1 MGRLGR
7 MAFWLLVIQLVS
19 KGLGFIRE
27 ITIANFFGA
36 SYVVDAYQMSIGI
49 PGTIFGAILGAM
61 ATTFIPMYTKLKVKK
76 NGSEEVYTS
85 NLINA
90 LALLGIL
97 CSILGFYFAKEVVS
111 VFASGFAGPVFALTV
126 SFVKVSFFSIIITS
140 INSIA
145 TSYLQIHGRFI
156 ISDLSTLAN
165 NFVIVSMVILAFYFE
180 PTILIW
186 GYVLA
191 QAINLLIQLVV
202 MRKIGHH
209 HKLQLN
215 LKGKELRETVLLAL
229 PVFVGQTAGAVNLFV
244 DRSIASGLPEGS
256 IAALSYGATLNGFA
270 FGIIAAIAAKL
281 IYPAITERAVKNDM
295 EGFKSYLSSGLQFLL
310 VLLIPITIGAIIL
323 GKPVTEVVFA
333 RGAFDAKATTMTYQ
347 AFVFYNLGIVG
358 MGVNGLLVSAFYA
371 LRDTKTPL
379 KNGLL
384 AVVMNITLN
393 LILVRPMAHAGLALA
408 TSITS
413 ITTAILLLVA
423 LRKKIGPLQGK
434 RIFKTVVQSF
444 GAAGVMGVM
453 VYLSYYKFF
462 AIYLTSGFMIEW
474 IRLILSIVL
483 GILVYFIF
491 MWKELLILKKA

>member
-7 MAFWLLVIQLVS
+7 VAFWLLVIQLVS

-27 ITIANFFGA
+27 MTIANFFGA

-76 NGSEEVYTS
+76 NSSEQAYTS
-85 NLINA
+85 SILNV
-90 LALLGIL
+90 LALIGLI

-111 VFASGFAGPVFALTV
+111 VFASGFSGAVFDLTV
-126 SFVKVSFFSIIITS
+126 SFVKVSFFSIVITS

-156 ISDLSTLAN
+156 LSDLSTLAN
-165 NFVIVSMVILAFYFE
+165 NFVIVSMVILAFYYD

-191 QAINLLIQLVV
+191 QMVNLAIQVLV
-202 MRKIGHH
+202 MRKIGYH
-209 HKLQLN
+209 HKLLLN
-215 LKGKELRETVLLAL
+215 LKGEELRETVLLAL
-229 PVFVGQTAGAVNLFV
+229 PVFVGQTAGALNLFV

-281 IYPAITERAVKNDM
+281 IYPTITEQAANKDM
-295 EGFKSYLSSGLQFLL
+295 EGFKTYLIKGLQFLL
-310 VLLIPITIGAIIL
+310 VLLIPITVGAVIL
-323 GKPVTEVVFA
+323 GRPVTEVVFA
-333 RGAFDAKATTMTYQ
+333 RGAFDLAATKMTYQ

-371 LRDTKTPL
+371 LHDSKTPL
-379 KNGLL
+379 KNGLF
-384 AVVMNITLN
+384 AVAMNITLN
-393 LILVRPMAHAGLALA
+393 LILVRFMAHAGLALA
-408 TSITS
+408 TSLTA

-434 RIFKTVVQSF
+434 RLLQKMLQSI
-444 GAAGVMGVM
+444 GAAGVMGLV
-453 VYLSYYKFF
+453 VYLSYYKLLVP
-462 AIYLTSGFMIEW
+462 YLTAGFMIEW
-474 IRLILSIVL
+474 IKLLLAITI
-483 GILVYFIF
+483 GAIVYFIF